1 MESYIE
7 KRVKICQELRL
18 FSFCPWVSF
27 FFEWEE
33 NLTLVKIF
41 TPVPVCAANRPKQ
54 RLAVAVEMSVLE
66 NRNSGYT

>member
-1 MESYIE
+1 MSII
-7 KRVKICQELRL
+7 KVVL
-18 FSFCPWVSF
+18 FLSLGKG
-27 FFEWEE
+27 FFELEE